1 MIIPTKHQNLEENL
15 ISIGAELLR
24 KIKKKDIFIE
34 DLFNYFKEKFPMV
47 NLDNF
52 FLCVTFLW
60 LINSV
65 DVREEIIKFK
75 K

>member
-24 KIKKKDIFIE
+24 KIFIE